1 MPLGI
6 IVHGGA
12 WDIPRELHA
21 DHEAGCR
28 AAAEAGWAILAA
40 SGSAIDAVEAAVR
53 VMEDHPV
60 FDEGLGSHLNRDGVV
75 ELDAGMMDGR
85 TLMAGAVASVTHIA
99 NPISLARR
107 VLHDSEHVFLVG
119 AGAERFAAEA
129 GIPLCEPAELVVERE
144 RRLWDERRRTKDEG
158 RTTEDDRRAAFEAAD
173 RNDADAIGTDVVGT
187 DTVGAVAIDAAGN
200 LAVGN
205 STGGT
210 SFKHPGRVGD
220 TPIIGCG
227 LYADNTMGAAAC
239 TGWGEQIM
247 KTVLAKTTVDQ
258 IALLGSATDA
268 ANVAIAYFRHRI
280 GGLGGVIC
288 ISPTGQIGYAHS
300 TPYLAHA
307 YPHRGDGRG
316 RGCASGGEVAVAQ
329 KRVQVVITGRVQGVG
344 FRASCQRQAVSL
356 GLTGWVSN
364 RWDGAVEALFE
375 GEAAAVD
382 AMLDWCREGP
392 PMAYVSGMEINIPP
406 DAPVEREFRVRG

>member
-1 MPLGI
+1 MTIAI

-40 SGSAIDAVEAAVR
+40 SGSALDAVEAAVR

-60 FDEGLGSHLNRDGVV
+60 FDAGLGSHLNRDGVV

-99 NPISLARR
+99 NPIGLARR

-129 GIPLCEPAELVVERE
+129 GIPLCDNAELVVERE
-144 RRLWDERRRTKDEG
+144 RVLWETRRRTNDEG
-158 RTTEDDRRAAFEAAD
+158 RTTADRRRAAFTAA
-173 RNDADAIGTDVVGT
+173 
-187 DTVGAVAIDAAGN
+187 DTVGAVAIDAEGN

-288 ISPTGQIGYAHS
+288 ISPAGQIGFAHS

-307 YPHRGDGRG
+307 YRTEGM
-316 RGCASGGEVAVAQ
+316 AEVVTAL
-329 KRVQVVITGRVQGVG
+329 
-344 FRASCQRQAVSL
+344 QAA
-356 GLTGWVSN
+356 
-364 RWDGAVEALFE
+364 R
-375 GEAAAVD
+375 
-382 AMLDWCREGP
+382 
-392 PMAYVSGMEINIPP
+392 
-406 DAPVEREFRVRG
+406 

>member
-1 MPLGI
+1 MKNPFLTG
-6 IVHGGA
+6 
-12 WDIPRELHA
+12 R
-21 DHEAGCR
+21 HEFR
-28 AAAEAGWAILAA
+28 
-40 SGSAIDAVEAAVR
+40 SG
-53 VMEDHPV
+53 
-60 FDEGLGSHLNRDGVV
+60 
-75 ELDAGMMDGR
+75 
-85 TLMAGAVASVTHIA
+85 VTHTI
-99 NPISLARR
+99 L
-107 VLHDSEHVFLVG
+107 
-119 AGAERFAAEA
+119 
-129 GIPLCEPAELVVERE
+129 ERE
-144 RRLWDERRRTKDEG
+144 RVLWDERRTTKDEG
-158 RTTEDDRRAAFEAAD
+158 RMTGDGRRAAFGAPD
-173 RNDADAIGTDVVGT
+173 HVGA

-288 ISPTGQIGYAHS
+288 ISPAGQIGYAHS

-307 YPHRGDGRG
+307 YRSEGM
-316 RGCASGGEVAVAQ
+316 SEV
-329 KRVQVVITGRVQGVG
+329 VVRLKTGSV
-344 FRASCQRQAVSL
+344 
-356 GLTGWVSN
+356 
-364 RWDGAVEALFE
+364 
-375 GEAAAVD
+375 
-382 AMLDWCREGP
+382 
-392 PMAYVSGMEINIPP
+392 
-406 DAPVEREFRVRG
+406 

>member
-1 MPLGI
+1 MPIGI

-40 SGSAIDAVEAAVR
+40 GGSALDAVEAAVR

-60 FDEGLGSHLNRDGVV
+60 FDAGLGSHLNRDGVV

-173 RNDADAIGTDVVGT
+173 AVGADTVGA

-307 YPHRGDGRG
+307 YRSEGM
-316 RGCASGGEVAVAQ
+316 SEV
-329 KRVQVVITGRVQGVG
+329 VVRLKTGNV
-344 FRASCQRQAVSL
+344 
-356 GLTGWVSN
+356 
-364 RWDGAVEALFE
+364 
-375 GEAAAVD
+375 
-382 AMLDWCREGP
+382 
-392 PMAYVSGMEINIPP
+392 
-406 DAPVEREFRVRG
+406 

>member
-1 MPLGI
+1 MPIGI

-28 AAAEAGWAILAA
+28 AAAEAGWTILAA
-40 SGSAIDAVEAAVR
+40 GGSALDAVEAAVR

-60 FDEGLGSHLNRDGVV
+60 FDAGLGSHLNRDGVV

-158 RTTEDDRRAAFEAAD
+158 RTTEDDRRAAFEAAG
-173 RNDADAIGTDVVGT
+173 RVGA

-307 YPHRGDGRG
+307 YRTEGMAEVVICTP
-316 RGCASGGEVAVAQ
+316 GGEVSMTQ

-344 FRASCQRQAVSL
+344 FRASCQRQAAAL

-392 PMAYVSGMEINIPP
+392 PMAYVSGVEISIPP
-406 DAPVEREFRVRG
+406 DAPLERGFRVR

>member
-1 MPLGI
+1 M
-6 IVHGGA
+6 
-12 WDIPRELHA
+12 
-21 DHEAGCR
+21 
-28 AAAEAGWAILAA
+28 
-40 SGSAIDAVEAAVR
+40 
-53 VMEDHPV
+53 
-60 FDEGLGSHLNRDGVV
+60 
-75 ELDAGMMDGR
+75 
-85 TLMAGAVASVTHIA
+85 
-99 NPISLARR
+99 
-107 VLHDSEHVFLVG
+107 VG
-119 AGAERFAAEA
+119 A
-129 GIPLCEPAELVVERE
+129 
-144 RRLWDERRRTKDEG
+144 
-158 RTTEDDRRAAFEAAD
+158 
-173 RNDADAIGTDVVGT
+173 

-288 ISPTGQIGYAHS
+288 ISPLGQIGFTHS

-307 YPHRGDGRG
+307 YRTEGM
-316 RGCASGGEVAVAQ
+316 AEAVVAL
-329 KRVQVVITGRVQGVG
+329 
-344 FRASCQRQAVSL
+344 QA
-356 GLTGWVSN
+356 T
-364 RWDGAVEALFE
+364 R
-375 GEAAAVD
+375 
-382 AMLDWCREGP
+382 
-392 PMAYVSGMEINIPP
+392 
-406 DAPVEREFRVRG
+406 

>member
-1 MPLGI
+1 MSIAI

-12 WDIPRELHA
+12 WDIPPGLHA
-21 DHEAGCR
+21 DHETGCR

-40 SGSAIDAVEAAVR
+40 GGSALDAVEAAVR
-53 VMEDHPV
+53 VMEDLPV
-60 FDEGLGSHLNRDGVV
+60 FDAGRGSHLNRDGVV

-85 TLMAGAVASVTHIA
+85 TLMAGAVASVTRIA
-99 NPISLARR
+99 NPIRLARR

-119 AGAERFAAEA
+119 EGAESFAAEV
-129 GIPLCEPAELVVERE
+129 GISLCEPAELVVERE
-144 RRLWDERRRTKDEG
+144 RSLWDERRRANDEG
-158 RTTEDDRRAAFEAAD
+158 RTPGDARRTAFGAAGTLGAD
-173 RNDADAIGTDVVGT
+173 TVGA
-187 DTVGAVAIDAAGN
+187 DTVGAVAIDVAGN

-210 SFKHPGRVGD
+210 FFKHPGRVGD

-268 ANVAIAYFRHRI
+268 ANVAIAYFHHRV

-288 ISPTGQIGYAHS
+288 ISPAGQIGFAHS

-307 YPHRGDGRG
+307 YRTAEMTAVHTALTDGHKARE
-316 RGCASGGEVAVAQ
+316 GG
-329 KRVQVVITGRVQGVG
+329 
-344 FRASCQRQAVSL
+344 RAS
-356 GLTGWVSN
+356 
-364 RWDGAVEALFE
+364 
-375 GEAAAVD
+375 
-382 AMLDWCREGP
+382 
-392 PMAYVSGMEINIPP
+392 
-406 DAPVEREFRVRG
+406 

>member
-1 MPLGI
+1 MPIGI

-12 WDIPRELHA
+12 WDIPRELHN

-28 AAAEAGWAILAA
+28 AAAEAGWTILAA
-40 SGSAIDAVEAAVR
+40 GGSALDAVEAAVR

-60 FDEGLGSHLNRDGVV
+60 FDAGLGSHLNRDGVV

-129 GIPLCEPAELVVERE
+129 GIPLCDNAELVVERE
-144 RRLWDERRRTKDEG
+144 RRLWDEGRKTKDER
-158 RTTEDDRRAAFEAAD
+158 RTTEDDRRAAFEAAG
-173 RNDADAIGTDVVGT
+173 RVGA

-307 YPHRGDGRG
+307 YRTEEMAG
-316 RGCASGGEVAVAQ
+316 
-329 KRVQVVITGRVQGVG
+329 VVT
-344 FRASCQRQAVSL
+344 ALQAA
-356 GLTGWVSN
+356 
-364 RWDGAVEALFE
+364 R
-375 GEAAAVD
+375 
-382 AMLDWCREGP
+382 
-392 PMAYVSGMEINIPP
+392 
-406 DAPVEREFRVRG
+406 

>member
-1 MPLGI
+1 MTIAI

-12 WDIPRELHA
+12 WDIPPELHA
-21 DHEAGCR
+21 DHQAGCR
-28 AAAEAGWAILAA
+28 QAAEAGWAILAA
-40 SGSAIDAVEAAVR
+40 GGSALDAVEAAVR

-60 FDEGLGSHLNRDGVV
+60 FDAGRGSHLNRDGLV
-75 ELDAGMMDGR
+75 ELDAGMMEGR
-85 TLMAGAVASVTHIA
+85 TLMAGAVASVTRIA

-119 AGAERFAAEA
+119 AGAERFAAEI
-129 GIPLCEPAELVVERE
+129 GVPLCDPAELVVERE
-144 RRLWDERRRTKDEG
+144 RLLWEERRKMKDEG
-158 RTTEDDRRAAFEAAD
+158 RMTADGRRAAFGASAG
-173 RNDADAIGTDVVGT
+173 IGT

-307 YPHRGDGRG
+307 YRSEGM
-316 RGCASGGEVAVAQ
+316 AEV
-329 KRVQVVITGRVQGVG
+329 VV
-344 FRASCQRQAVSL
+344 
-356 GLTGWVSN
+356 GLSAGK
-364 RWDGAVEALFE
+364 L
-375 GEAAAVD
+375 
-382 AMLDWCREGP
+382 
-392 PMAYVSGMEINIPP
+392 
-406 DAPVEREFRVRG
+406 